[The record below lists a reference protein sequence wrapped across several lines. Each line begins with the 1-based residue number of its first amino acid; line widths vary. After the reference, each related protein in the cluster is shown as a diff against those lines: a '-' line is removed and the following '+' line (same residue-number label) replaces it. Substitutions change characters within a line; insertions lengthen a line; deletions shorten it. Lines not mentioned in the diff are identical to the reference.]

1 MAIEGPR
8 RQRWSEVYREHEL
21 YKAAVRLY
29 TPPLFAWRKA
39 LVVSSDGR
47 TLYDFAR
54 RGLQNLDALHRG
66 LAMRR
71 FAFRPGIAL
80 RREFHGK
87 HRTLHIYPWEER
99 VVDLL
104 LFRLLN
110 RRLSGWF
117 SPNSYAYRDRGY
129 GVDLCQ
135 RRIAHLIARSPRPVF
150 GIKRD
155 VADYFP
161 SIDHEILL
169 SQIRELVE
177 PDDYLFELLEQRV
190 RFRWQEDGAV
200 RTASRGIPFGA
211 AIACLFA
218 NIHLTALDRAMER
231 EGVHW
236 FRYADD
242 LLALSPD
249 RGRIASASGVLQ
261 AMLEEL
267 RLETKASHGLDLVVA
282 REPVDDPHF
291 RWTPRL
297 RHLGLELGADGT
309 TRLPR
314 EKFRKLCNLFRYA
327 FRRRRGGIR
336 RLREPRARAER
347 AIEIA
352 RAVVEQGLR
361 NVAILDY
368 YLKHVNDEEQLRRL
382 DRWLAEEVLAATFG
396 GHRRGHF
403 RRLPFGTLRAMGLP
417 SLVHRRRLLLHG
429 AIDSSFFVWQRAQRA
444 KGNRGAAA
452 RPRRDA
458 QASGAVAFSPRPAA
472 TATESS

>member
-1 MAIEGPR
+1 MRNATLAR
-8 RQRWSEVYREHEL
+8 LRWAGLYRESDL
-21 YKAAVRLY
+21 YKAAIRLY
-29 TPPLFAWRKA
+29 TRPLFSWRKA
-39 LVVSSDGR
+39 LVASSDGR

-54 RGLQNLDALHRG
+54 QGLRNLDALHRS
-66 LAMRR
+66 LAARR

-87 HRTLHIYPWEER
+87 RRTLHIFPWEER

-135 RRIAHLIARSPRPVF
+135 RRIARLLTRSSRPLYAL
-150 GIKRD
+150 KRD

-169 SQIRELVE
+169 AQLRELVD
-177 PDDYLFELLEQRV
+177 PDDFLFELLEQRV
-190 RFRWQEDGAV
+190 RFTWQEGGGPH
-200 RTASRGIPFGA
+200 TASRGVPFGA

-218 NIHLTALDRAMER
+218 NVYLTPLDRTMER
-231 EGVHW
+231 TGVHW

-249 RGRIASASGVLQ
+249 RDWTLTASGALDE
-261 AMLEEL
+261 ALARL
-267 RLETKASHGLDLVVA
+267 RLLPKPSHALDQVVG
-282 REPVDDPHF
+282 RERVEDPIF
-291 RWTPRL
+291 PWAPRL

-327 FRRRRGGIR
+327 FRRRRGCIR
-336 RLREPRARAER
+336 RLRDPAARAAR
-347 AIEIA
+347 AI
-352 RAVVEQGLR
+352 AVASGVIDEGVR
-361 NVAILDY
+361 NVAIIDY

-382 DRWLAEEVLAATFG
+382 DRWLAEEVLAVTFG

-403 RRLPFGTLRAMGLP
+403 RRLPFGTLREMGLP
-417 SLVHRRRLLLHG
+417 SLVHRRRLLLHR
-429 AIDSSFFVWQRAQRA
+429 AIDSSFFIWQHAQQE
-444 KGNRGAAA
+444 KMDRGTAA
-452 RPRRDA
+452 RPRRGA
-458 QASGAVAFSPRPAA
+458 RASGAGAFSPRPAA
-472 TATESS
+472 AAVRSS